1 MPAAHSNAK
10 PRRAADKS
18 SSLTLLPQ
26 LTCPHC
32 WHQFPAED
40 ALWIAGHSD
49 LRGDVKLGESE
60 MRRFLPT
67 RFTASGDAIDVAGAT
82 STDTACPRCHLKIPR
97 SLFELPILFSS
108 ILGAPGSGKSYL
120 LTSMVWQARQL
131 LPSEFFLRFADADAA
146 MNRRI
151 NEYEEQQFL
160 AHHPERPIS
169 LAKTEEQ
176 GDLYD
181 RVRLEERTVNFPKPF
196 LFRFGP
202 GPKHRN
208 ADRAAALSRI
218 MCLYDN
224 AGESFLP
231 GADESNGP
239 VTGHLGRSE
248 VLYFCFDPT
257 QDPRFR
263 RACDGISSDPQ
274 MSTENSGQPRAS
286 VRQDSIL
293 TEAITRTRR
302 GASLREDQKL
312 SGLLCVLVTKWDS
325 WEGLLPDVSTEPPY
339 VITKEDGHVLYEDR
353 IEETSDAV
361 EELLRRTCPELVT
374 AAESVSEEVIFI
386 PVSATGTPP
395 HRNPETGQLGIRP
408 ADIQPRWA
416 EVPILYA
423 IARRTRGLVGVV
435 SRERSGNQT
444 ANSPL
449 NADSV

>member
-1 MPAAHSNAK
+1 MPPAATNAK
-10 PRRAADKS
+10 PRRAADQS
-18 SSLTLLPQ
+18 SSLTLLPN

-32 WHQFPAED
+32 WHQFDAED

-49 LRGDVKLGESE
+49 LRGDTKVGETA

-67 RFTASGDAIDVAGAT
+67 RFNASGDAIDAAGAT

-97 SLFELPILFSS
+97 SLFELPILFFS
-108 ILGAPGSGKSYL
+108 ILGAPSSGKSYL
-120 LTSMVWQARQL
+120 LTSMVWQARQI
-131 LPSEFFLRFADADAA
+131 LPSRFYLSFADADAA

-151 NEYEEQQFL
+151 SEYEEQQFL
-160 AHHPERPIS
+160 SHHPDRLIS

-181 RVRLEERTVNFPKPF
+181 SVRLEERTVNFPKPF

-208 ADRAAALSRI
+208 ADRATPLSRI

-231 GADESNGP
+231 GADETNGP

-257 QDPRFR
+257 QDTRFR
-263 RACDGISSDPQ
+263 RACDGISNDPQ
-274 MSTENSGQPRAS
+274 MSTHDSGQTQEV

-293 TEAITRTRR
+293 TEAITRARR
-302 GASLREDQKL
+302 GASLREGQKL
-312 SGLLCVLVTKWDS
+312 SGLLCVLVTKWDA

-339 VITKEDGHVLYEDR
+339 VVTKEDGHVLYEER
-353 IEETSDAV
+353 IEETSRAV
-361 EELLRRTCPELVT
+361 EELLCRTCPELVA
-374 AAESVSEEVIFI
+374 AAELVSEEVIYI

-435 SRERSGNQT
+435 SRKDSGKQAAKST
-444 ANSPL
+444 RHAE
-449 NADSV
+449 